1 MMMRPRWPTVAG
13 FKKVGLLDWSAGGLL
28 AFQLASSIMAEATV
42 TLGECGTVPC
52 QPGIE
57 HELAQFAP
65 PEKRSGALTAP
76 VVLRPANIRRFDGR

>member
-1 MMMRPRWPTVAG
+1 
-13 FKKVGLLDWSAGGLL
+13 
-28 AFQLASSIMAEATV
+28 MADATV
-42 TLGECGTVPC
+42 TRGEAGTVPYR
-52 QPGIE
+52 PSIE